1 MISAKRRGH
10 DEVLAGELELHLRHE
25 LDVRD
30 VLARDLGDRDVEDVE
45 VLPADEV
52 EQQIERAFERLE
64 EHLERVRRNV
74 EVARQLGDRL
84 AFDDGERHL
93 ALARHAGLR
102 DDAAAARQA
111 PSAGSAWPV

>member
-1 MISAKRRGH
+1 MRDLISASVAAMTRYSPASSNCISVMSSMYVH
-10 DEVLAGELELHLRHE
+10 
-25 LDVRD
+25 

-52 EQQIERAFERLE
+52 EQQVERAFERLE

-74 EVARQLGDRL
+74 EVARQLRDRL

-93 ALARHAGLR
+93 ALRR
-102 DDAAAARQA
+102 PAAR
-111 PSAGSAWPV
+111 PR